1 MIYEERIQN
10 IKNTMC
16 GQAAAHVPILAD
28 FETSYACEYA
38 GLDFMRASWDYNLIT
53 EAYKKLLD
61 GFEIDATFGLGWIP
75 PQKSILLGSRTWIQN
90 RENGIMQHPEVMAL
104 SDAEYPELIES
115 PVDCIV
121 KKVLPKMYSAL
132 GKGSAGDIRTIAQA
146 MLFEKNQMAD
156 FYNQLFTVTYAH
168 EVPIYYASMFYAPFD
183 LIGDHLRGLTQVSL
197 DMRRKKKELEAA
209 CEALAPV
216 MINYIENTLPADE
229 NGLSCACAFV
239 HLPPMISPKNFD
251 KFFWPTF
258 KKVCNTLAEKGHCLY
273 LQFQGDYSDG
283 RYLDYY
289 AELPKNKIII
299 AIQNQ
304 DFAKTLKA
312 FKGKNMVSCAY
323 PLDYLTHYP
332 LQKCLDKAKE
342 LMDAGMAQGQFYFG
356 FDKAPF
362 HISEAAPEKIKAVLQ
377 FVREYGKY

>member
-61 GFEIDATFGLGWIP
+61 DFEIDATFGLGWIP

-121 KKVLPKMYSAL
+121 KKVLPRMYSAL

-146 MLFEKNQMAD
+146 MLFEKNQMAN
-156 FYNQLFTVTYAH
+156 FYNQLFTVTYDH
-168 EVPIYYASMFYAPFD
+168 EVPIYY
-183 LIGDHLRGLTQVSL
+183 LR
-197 DMRRKKKELEAA
+197 
-209 CEALAPV
+209 AL
-216 MINYIENTLPADE
+216 
-229 NGLSCACAFV
+229 
-239 HLPPMISPKNFD
+239 
-251 KFFWPTF
+251 
-258 KKVCNTLAEKGHCLY
+258 
-273 LQFQGDYSDG
+273 
-283 RYLDYY
+283 
-289 AELPKNKIII
+289 
-299 AIQNQ
+299 
-304 DFAKTLKA
+304 
-312 FKGKNMVSCAY
+312 
-323 PLDYLTHYP
+323 
-332 LQKCLDKAKE
+332 
-342 LMDAGMAQGQFYFG
+342 
-356 FDKAPF
+356 
-362 HISEAAPEKIKAVLQ
+362 
-377 FVREYGKY
+377 

>member
-10 IKNTMC
+10 IKNAMC
-16 GQAAAHVPILAD
+16 GQTAAHVPILAD

-38 GLDFMRASWDYNLIT
+38 GLDFMRASWDYTLII
-53 EAYKKLLD
+53 EAYEKLLSD
-61 GFEIDATFGLGWIP
+61 FEIDATFGLGWIP
-75 PQKSILLGSRTWIQN
+75 PQRSFLLGSRTWIQN

-104 SDAEYPELIES
+104 SDTEYPALIAD
-115 PVDCIV
+115 PMACII
-121 KKVLPKMYSAL
+121 KNILPKMYSAI
-132 GKGSAGDIRTIAQA
+132 GKDDQKAISAIAQTL
-146 MLFEKNQMAD
+146 LFEKNQMTN
-156 FYNQLFTVTYAH
+156 FYNQLCTVTYDH
-168 EVPIYYASMFYAPFD
+168 EVPIYYGSMFYAPFD
-183 LIGDHLRGLTQVSL
+183 LIGDHLRGLTQISL
-197 DMRRKKKELEAA
+197 DMRRRKKELEAA

-216 MINYIENTLPADE
+216 MIDYVENTLPADE
-229 NGLSCACAFV
+229 SGLSCACAFV
-239 HLPPMISPKNFD
+239 HLPPMISPRNFD

-258 KKVCNTLAEKGHCLY
+258 KKVCDTLVEKGHYLY

-289 AELPKNKIII
+289 AELPKDKVII

-304 DFAKTLKA
+304 DFTKTLEA

-332 LQKCLDKAKE
+332 LQECLDKAKE
-342 LMDAGMAQGQFYFG
+342 LMDIGMAYGQFYFG
-356 FDKAPF
+356 FNKAPF
-362 HISEAAPEKIKAVLQ
+362 HISEAEPEKMKAVLQ